1 MDKPN
6 PFEYGRE
13 LGLEELVDRR
23 EEMAAIDAAIRN
35 RGKLFLIG
43 PRRFG
48 KTSVL
53 SAADEAAT
61 RRGTVVLRIDAEKY
75 ESLELLAEALL
86 TAAARALESRLDRA
100 VSLISRAAGLLKP
113 EARVDAEG
121 SLTIS
126 IGGRSSRGSLPV
138 LTDALDAVES
148 LAAESG
154 RTVVVILDEVQQVVV
169 EHGIAAERQLRST
182 VQQHRHLGYIFAG
195 SATRLLT
202 EMTSDPDRP
211 FYRMGER
218 LFLGALPRDEFLEF
232 LEKGFAASG
241 FATEAG
247 ACAHILE
254 SAEAVPYNV
263 QRLAHQT
270 WEMLRA
276 GTENTVTVAVVD
288 QALERLVRRED
299 PAYTQIWTTLR
310 RNQKTAIKAVISEE
324 GSGLLSSR
332 VARSY
337 HISTASMQT
346 ALKQLEEASLL
357 RSERRDGHNRFCL
370 IDPFFAAW
378 LRIVQAA

>member
-1 MDKPN
+1 
-6 PFEYGRE
+6 
-13 LGLEELVDRR
+13 
-23 EEMAAIDAAIRN
+23 
-35 RGKLFLIG
+35 
-43 PRRFG
+43 
-48 KTSVL
+48 
-53 SAADEAAT
+53 
-61 RRGTVVLRIDAEKY
+61 
-75 ESLELLAEALL
+75 
-86 TAAARALESRLDRA
+86 
-100 VSLISRAAGLLKP
+100 
-113 EARVDAEG
+113 
-121 SLTIS
+121 
-126 IGGRSSRGSLPV
+126 V

-154 RTVVVILDEVQQVVV
+154 RTVVVILDEVQQIVV

-232 LEKGFAASG
+232 LEKGFAESG
-241 FATEAG
+241 FATESG

-263 QRLAHQT
+263 QRLAHQI

-276 GTENTVTVAVVD
+276 GPENTVTVAVVD
-288 QALERLVRRED
+288 AALERLVRRDD
-299 PAYTQIWTTLR
+299 PAYTQIWITLR
-310 RNQKTAIKAVISEE
+310 RNQKSAIKAVISEE
-324 GSGLLSSR
+324 GTGLLSSR

-357 RSERRDGHNRFCL
+357 RSERRDGHSRFCL

-378 LRIVQAA
+378 LRVVQAA